1 MDFFGIKARKKND
14 ELDRQKDEQMNNFS
28 QAGDGIVNNLNDF
41 NKDSQGFTLDTL
53 GKEYTTK
60 LGQVES
66 GFNNKSANALTQ
78 ATMSGGGVSSTSMN
92 AQSKIESDKQS
103 QLFNTDLSLQQ
114 KAITQANAGLQQQQQ
129 NALGNSSF
137 LNSKQYEDER
147 GTFGK
152 LFEMGASIGAK
163 FIPGI

>member
-1 MDFFGIKARKKND
+1 MDFFGIKARKKNNN
-14 ELDRQKDEQMNNFS
+14 LDRQKDKQMNNYS
-28 QAGDGIVNNLNDF
+28 QAGDGIVDNLIAF
-41 NKDSQGFTLDTL
+41 NENSQKFTSDTL

-60 LGQVES
+60 LGSIES

-92 AQSKIESDKQS
+92 AQAKIESEKQR

-114 KAITQANAGLQQQQQ
+114 KAITQANAGFQQQQKHT
-129 NALGNSSF
+129 LGNLSF
-137 LNSKQYEDER
+137 LNSKNYEDER

-152 LFEMGASIGAK
+152 LFEVGASIGSR
-163 FIPGI
+163 FIP